1 MRYTKSLLFFF
12 SAFLFFV
19 ASGQQKNDGIIS
31 GIIKDS
37 QTKSPLNEAVITVSS
52 NAFKGQKYALTNS
65 KGIFAIN
72 NLPPGAYIVSF
83 EMEGYEKY
91 VHQIIALKDSM
102 TAEVSHDM
110 VKERKKSRKKRSQV
124 TIKN

>member
-1 MRYTKSLLFFF
+1 MFFG
-12 SAFLFFV
+12 

-65 KGIFAIN
+65 KSIFAIN

-91 VHQIIALKDSM
+91 VHQSIALKDSM

-110 VKERKKSRKKRSQV
+110 VKKGRKAGKKGRR
-124 TIKN
+124 